1 MEKQIKETDNK
12 FIEQVDQEF
21 QAKRQKFRP
30 AVYGSYHNHVAIR
43 EMFKLHNLC
52 TQSFVGSGMRWCCER
67 RLFEGTSNK
76 AAMWQITF

>member
-12 FIEQVDQEF
+12 FIGQVDQEF

-43 EMFKLHNLC
+43 EMFLNSTIYVHKVSLD
-52 TQSFVGSGMRWCCER
+52 QV
-67 RLFEGTSNK
+67 
-76 AAMWQITF
+76 